1 MSVSIVEKV
10 EIRKCLVSDVN
21 VASSFDRNTSGLRS
35 SFKWQVY
42 YQQQNEFHEIILLD
56 IEKKVNRSPLKVA
69 SGSHMVLM
77 LTQKFHGDTIHA
89 DANIRW
95 TFLPSVINQS
105 RGFDKKLF
113 WLRIQG

>member
-1 MSVSIVEKV
+1 MSVSTAEKV

-42 YQQQNEFHEIILLD
+42 YKQQNKFFERILLD
-56 IEKKVNRSPLKVA
+56 IEKKVNRSTLNLA

-89 DANIRW
+89 NVSIRW
-95 TFLPSVINQS
+95 TFLQSVIS